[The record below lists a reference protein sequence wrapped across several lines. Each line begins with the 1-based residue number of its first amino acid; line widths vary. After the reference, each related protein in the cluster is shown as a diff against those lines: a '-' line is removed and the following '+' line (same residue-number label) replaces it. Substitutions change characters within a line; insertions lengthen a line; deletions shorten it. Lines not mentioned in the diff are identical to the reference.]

1 MSKPATHIL
10 IEFES
15 KDMTLLYRASDGMS
29 LGCRTGINVVFG
41 ETRDPQK
48 LVSRGFLDTT
58 YARAYLR
65 RCADLDVNHIPP
77 EDERQ
82 SFGPGETLGLEYAAS
97 FDEREGESRIV
108 QPSNGLRN

>member
-41 ETRDPQK
+41 ESRDPAR
-48 LVSRGFLDTT
+48 LLARGFLDAIH
-58 YARAYLR
+58 ARAYLR
-65 RCADLDVNHIPP
+65 HCADLDVNHIAPS
-77 EDERQ
+77 DERQ
-82 SFGPGETLGLEYAAS
+82 SFGPGETLQLEFAAS
-97 FDEREGESRIV
+97 FDNREGETRIV
-108 QPSNGLRN
+108 SPSNSLRN